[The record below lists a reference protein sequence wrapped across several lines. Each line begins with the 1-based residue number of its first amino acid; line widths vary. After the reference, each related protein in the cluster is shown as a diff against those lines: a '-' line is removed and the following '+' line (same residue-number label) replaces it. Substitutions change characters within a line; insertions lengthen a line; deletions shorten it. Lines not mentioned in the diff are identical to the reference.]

1 MFFSDLQFNIH
12 RFNCLESTN
21 IYAHQQLQA
30 KKAKSG
36 DIFWTL
42 EQSQGKGQ
50 RGTSWQSEVAKN
62 LLFSVVLKIDL
73 AVDKQFYL
81 SQAVALALYA
91 FLDSLSV
98 EMLQLKWP
106 NDLLVNG
113 EKIAGILIQNS
124 IQGNRIQDSVV
135 GIGLNVNQ
143 IQFEDYKRKAT
154 SLKLLK
160 NKDFDL
166 RQLLQQFLPF
176 LKKQLIDF
184 EKADYEKLRKEYL
197 AYLYGYQSPMQ
208 FKDKDGAFSG
218 KIVGVVENGYLE
230 VEKEGELKSYD
241 LKEVEFLD

>member
-36 DIFWTL
+36 DVFWTL

-50 RGTSWQSEVAKN
+50 RGTSWQSEAAKN
-62 LLFSVVLKIDL
+62 LLFSVVLKVDL
-73 AVDKQFYL
+73 AVDKQFYF

-98 EMLQLKWP
+98 SQPCIKWP
-106 NDLLVNG
+106 NDLLVKG
-113 EKIAGILIQNS
+113 DKIAGMLIQNS
-124 IQGNRIQDSVV
+124 IQGNQIQHAVV

-143 IQFEDYKRKAT
+143 IQFEDFKRKAT

-166 RQLLQQFLPF
+166 EQLLQQFLLF
-176 LKKQLIDF
+176 LKQQLIDF
-184 EKADYEKLRKEYL
+184 EKKDYRKLNQDYL
-197 AYLYGYQSPMQ
+197 SHLYGYQSLMP
-208 FKDKDGAFSG
+208 FKDKDGKFSG
-218 KIVGVVENGYLE
+218 RIVDIAENGHLQ
-230 VEKEGELKSYD
+230 VEKEGVVKSYD
-241 LKEVEFLD
+241 LKEVEFCF